1 MNEQRLVFDDDD
13 DGNTDQVQAFI
24 NYIELMTARV
34 ESMND
39 YESWIAIQDT
49 MEYESES
56 DSD

>member
-34 ESMND
+34 ESMD
-39 YESWIAIQDT
+39 EIEILGI
-49 MEYESES
+49 MELNES
-56 DSD
+56 DTD

>member
-34 ESMND
+34 ESMD
-39 YESWIAIQDT
+39 EIEFLAYTLT
-49 MEYESES
+49 MELCNRLRHL
-56 DSD
+56 